1 MDTEPDDA
9 RIYLLDETDRKVTGD
24 GPAVVDAHGTRHE
37 VPPMVFE
44 AIEHVIGAFQ
54 SGYAVK
60 VIPLRTELPIGEAA
74 DAIEIGEDD
83 LRRSIADGEIPFRS
97 SRYVDWVWLADV
109 IDFKVKQQA
118 MLNAGLDALLDE
130 DRWDE
135 SGDNER

>member
-97 SRYVDWVWLADV
+97 SRYVDWVRLADV
-109 IDFKVKQQA
+109 MDFAQKRQA
-118 MLNAGLDALLDE
+118 MREEGLQALLDQE
-130 DRWDE
+130 RWDE
-135 SGDNER
+135 SDGDDR

>member
-9 RIYLLDETDRKVTGD
+9 RIYLLDESDRKVTGD
-24 GPAVVDAHGTRHE
+24 GPAVVDAQGTRQE

-97 SRYVDWVWLADV
+97 SRYVDWVRLADV
-109 IDFKVKQQA
+109 MDFARSGRRCARRVFRRCSTRNGGTRA
-118 MLNAGLDALLDE
+118 DGG
-130 DRWDE
+130 DR
-135 SGDNER
+135 